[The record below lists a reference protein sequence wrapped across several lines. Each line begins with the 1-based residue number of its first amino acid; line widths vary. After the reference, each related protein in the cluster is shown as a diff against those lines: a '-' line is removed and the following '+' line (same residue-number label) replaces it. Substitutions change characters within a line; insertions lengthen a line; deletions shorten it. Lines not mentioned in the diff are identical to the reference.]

1 MGVAHT
7 DHGGTIVKC
16 LNGNGRYHDG
26 KQCGKCSSFGSILD
40 RKMIRCVIS
49 RKTDF
54 SYRYSD
60 IRNADAGLSD
70 ILQTIAKARVRCSG
84 RRCYERGGE
93 IFSDHGHSISVSCI
107 VQCGGGFLSCGR
119 KFPIPDDDICYF

>member
-1 MGVAHT
+1 
-7 DHGGTIVKC
+7 
-16 LNGNGRYHDG
+16 
-26 KQCGKCSSFGSILD
+26 
-40 RKMIRCVIS
+40 MIRCVIS

-107 VQCGGGFLSCGR
+107 VRCGGGFLSCGR